1 MAQLVSATFRRF
13 RVLQDTTVPFQTQMV
28 LVGPNNV
35 GKSSVLQAL
44 EAALGVGRRGFG
56 FSEND
61 ISDGADPQV
70 GFEILLV
77 LAPSGGAVKF
87 TDDETAIF
95 GTHIDVGDPGRQR
108 LFLRVLGRVE
118 NDGVFR
124 SRMRFEKE
132 DGIEDGAVG
141 LAEREVL
148 GFLLLPAVREARH
161 EFYDRSGLW
170 AKIGA
175 ATEIS
180 PEVRLELTE
189 LGRQYGET
197 VVDKLLGVTV
207 RGQLTDAVAGTLS
220 SVLYAGQATPKV
232 AFTLLPHDAEDAM
245 QEVEVQIATP
255 GQASAHR
262 VSAQSVGTQS
272 VAVVGLFTAYL
283 KSVESRLLGLGF
295 EEPEAHLHPQ
305 ATRALVR
312 RLLDSKAPTILTT
325 HSTAVTDAF
334 DPRSIVVLRAGSG
347 TTIAKAVPDGMLN
360 DLEAADVRRRVAEAG
375 SEFLFARVVLLA
387 EGPSER
393 MALPVFAKELGFDL
407 DVLGVSIAPV
417 GGGAFKLFLKLL
429 GPEAL
434 DIPHLVVCDNDAAAE
449 TLIGHLADLKR
460 LPEGVSRTDLS
471 GSRAPMLA
479 AGYYYWS
486 VGALETVLLNAGA
499 APLFVE
505 AIEEIWPG
513 RLDSFLKNWGGTDK
527 EDHAFLERAVGKLS
541 KPQIARRVAEKMVAT
556 GVAVPGEI
564 KDLLQAVAVRAL
576 AEAMPPAKATA
587 DPADEETASGPTA

>member
-1 MAQLVSATFRRF
+1 
-13 RVLQDTTVPFQTQMV
+13 
-28 LVGPNNV
+28 
-35 GKSSVLQAL
+35 
-44 EAALGVGRRGFG
+44 
-56 FSEND
+56 
-61 ISDGADPQV
+61 
-70 GFEILLV
+70 
-77 LAPSGGAVKF
+77 
-87 TDDETAIF
+87 
-95 GTHIDVGDPGRQR
+95 
-108 LFLRVLGRVE
+108 
-118 NDGVFR
+118 
-124 SRMRFEKE
+124 
-132 DGIEDGAVG
+132 
-141 LAEREVL
+141 
-148 GFLLLPAVREARH
+148 
-161 EFYDRSGLW
+161 
-170 AKIGA
+170 
-175 ATEIS
+175 
-180 PEVRLELTE
+180 
-189 LGRQYGET
+189 
-197 VVDKLLGVTV
+197 
-207 RGQLTDAVAGTLS
+207 
-220 SVLYAGQATPKV
+220 
-232 AFTLLPHDAEDAM
+232 
-245 QEVEVQIATP
+245 
-255 GQASAHR
+255 
-262 VSAQSVGTQS
+262 
-272 VAVVGLFTAYL
+272 
-283 KSVESRLLGLGF
+283 
-295 EEPEAHLHPQ
+295 
-305 ATRALVR
+305 
-312 RLLDSKAPTILTT
+312 
-325 HSTAVTDAF
+325 
-334 DPRSIVVLRAGSG
+334 
-347 TTIAKAVPDGMLN
+347 
-360 DLEAADVRRRVAEAG
+360 
-375 SEFLFARVVLLA
+375 
-387 EGPSER
+387 